1 MEEYWDDGEE
11 FLPVQPVISRNEQ
24 PHARSNDA
32 PRGRSYNSNSYN
44 KEYSANGA
52 GGNFREDRPRNSEN
66 DFSNRGRRT
75 FSRGGRNERNWR
87 PNEESSRGGRNERN
101 WRSKEETSRGGRN
114 ERNWRSNEE
123 SSEIQIDSNFVGRVI
138 GRGGSKI
145 QELQTESGAHIKIL
159 QDSDVEGSTS
169 VRLTGSPEAREK
181 AKTMIEELTTDFG
194 RMSTNRNFH
203 NPNNSE
209 NTSSFT
215 NEVKAD
221 GINTFIDWDELNKKY
236 HEEKEKQLAALPKL
250 IKNFYKEDP
259 VVAAMTKQEVNQFRA
274 ENNNITVMNVDT
286 DDNKPIPNPVTT
298 FEQAFQHYPELL
310 EELKKQDFSKPSP
323 IQSQAWP
330 IIMSGYDLIGIAQ
343 TGTGK
348 TIAFLFPALIHIVGQ
363 ITPREERVGPSCVIL
378 APTRELAQQIEVE
391 ARKYSYCNITSV
403 CIYGGGSRRDQINV
417 VTKGVDIV
425 IATPGRLND
434 LVMNKI
440 INVSG
445 VTYLVL
451 DEADRMLD
459 LGFEPQI
466 RKIVLDIRPDRQTI
480 MTSATWTNEIQK
492 LAARY
497 MKKPIKVNVGAL
509 DLAAVH
515 SVTQQVIFAEDED
528 RRAILEEFLASMKD
542 DEKVIVFV
550 ERKSVADDISS
561 DLILRGVELQSIHG
575 DREQID
581 REQALNDIKTG
592 YVKILIAT
600 DVASR
605 GLDVKD
611 ITHVFNMYFPHNI
624 EEYVHRVG
632 RTGRAGRT
640 GTAISI
646 FTRQDWMHAES
657 FIKILEEAD
666 QFVPKE
672 LYDMA
677 DRYRAWKRKKE
688 AEDAEGGFR
697 RRGRGGGRRRF

>member
-1 MEEYWDDGEE
+1 MEECWDDGVD
-11 FLPVQPVISRNEQ
+11 FLPPQPVPSRNEQ
-24 PHARSNDA
+24 PVYVAPSRRWNDG
-32 PRGRSYNSNSYN
+32 PRGRNYNSDSYNNQ
-44 KEYSANGA
+44 YSANSA
-52 GGNFREDRPRNSEN
+52 SNNFREDRPRNNER
-66 DFSNRGRRT
+66 DFSNRGRT
-75 FSRGGRNERNWR
+75 F
-87 PNEESSRGGRNERN
+87 
-101 WRSKEETSRGGRN
+101 TRGGRN

-123 SSEIQIDSNFVGRVI
+123 SSEIQIDSNYVGRVI

-145 QELQTESGAHIKIL
+145 QELQTESGAHIKVL
-159 QDSDVEGSTS
+159 QDSDVDGSTS
-169 VRLTGSPEAREK
+169 IRLTGSSEAREK
-181 AKTMIEELTTDFG
+181 AKTMIEELTTDFS
-194 RMSTNRNFH
+194 RMSTNRNFYSS
-203 NPNNSE
+203 NNSE
-209 NTSSFT
+209 NTSSFS
-215 NEVKAD
+215 NGVKAD
-221 GINTFIDWDELNKKY
+221 GVSSFIDWDELNKQCDA
-236 HEEKEKQLAALPKL
+236 EREKRLAALPKL
-250 IKNFYKEDP
+250 RKNFYQEDP
-259 VVAAMTKQEVNQFRA
+259 AVAAMTKHEVEQFRA
-274 ENNNITVMNVDT
+274 ENNSITVMNVDA
-286 DDNKPIPNPVTT
+286 DDTKPIPNPVTT
-298 FEQAFQHYPELL
+298 FEQAFQNYPELL
-310 EELKKQDFSKPSP
+310 EELKKQGFSKPSP

-330 IIMSGYDLIGIAQ
+330 IVLSGHDMIGIAQ

-363 ITPREERVGPSCVIL
+363 VTPREERVGPSCVIL

-391 ARKYSYCNITSV
+391 AKKYSYHNITSV
-403 CIYGGGSRRDQINV
+403 CIYGGGSRREQINV

-434 LVMNKI
+434 LVMNNI
-440 INVSG
+440 IDVTG

-480 MTSATWTNEIQK
+480 MTSATWTNEIQE

-515 SVTQQVIFAEDED
+515 TVTQQVIFAEDDD
-528 RRAILEEFLASMKD
+528 RRAILEDFLASMKD

-550 ERKSVADDISS
+550 ERKSVADDLSS
-561 DLILRGVELQSIHG
+561 DLLLRGVELQSIHG
-575 DREQID
+575 DREQVD

-592 YVKILIAT
+592 YVRILIAT

-666 QFVPKE
+666 QFVPQE

-677 DRYRAWKRKKE
+677 DRYRAWKRKKQ
-688 AEDAEGGFR
+688 AEDAEAGGFR
-697 RRGRGGGRRRF
+697 RRGRGGGGRRRF